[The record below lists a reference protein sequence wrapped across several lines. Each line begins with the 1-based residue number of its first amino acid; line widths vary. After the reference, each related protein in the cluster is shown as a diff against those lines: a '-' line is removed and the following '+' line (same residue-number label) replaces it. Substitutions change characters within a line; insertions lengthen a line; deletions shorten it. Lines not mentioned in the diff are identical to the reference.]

1 MSLTAAP
8 VLYRTERVGY
18 YCYVVEKEDDEEFT
32 RQNEETLVMFVS
44 QSARVISNAR
54 KYRDEQR
61 CWDDLGTLVQTS
73 PVGLVVFNAKSGPG
87 YLSTGKRDG

>member
-1 MSLTAAP
+1 M
-8 VLYRTERVGY
+8 GY
-18 YCYVVEKEDDEEFT
+18 YFYVVEKEDDEEFT
-32 RQNEETLVMFVS
+32 REDEETLVMFVS

-61 CWDDLGTLVQTS
+61 GWDDLGTLVQTS
-73 PVGLVVFNAKSGPG
+73 PPVGLVVFNARSGSG